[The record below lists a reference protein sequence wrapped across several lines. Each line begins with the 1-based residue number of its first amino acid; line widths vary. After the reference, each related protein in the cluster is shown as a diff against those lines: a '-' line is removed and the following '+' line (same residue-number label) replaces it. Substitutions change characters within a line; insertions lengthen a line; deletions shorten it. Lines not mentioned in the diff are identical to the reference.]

1 MIKSNT
7 LKVPGQTRNKK
18 RQQNNENRGNRVRL
32 PMYLITVGEAVNLV
46 SNHNY
51 C

>member
-1 MIKSNT
+1 MIKRNT
-7 LKVPGQTRNKK
+7 LKVPGQTRDKK
-18 RQQNNENRGNRVRL
+18 KQQNNENRCNRVRL
-32 PMYLITVGEAVNLV
+32 LMFLITVGEVVNLV

>member
-7 LKVPGQTRNKK
+7 LKVPGQTRGKK
-18 RQQNNENRGNRVRL
+18 RQNNENRGNRVRL
-32 PMYLITVGEAVNLV
+32 LMFLITVEEVVNLV